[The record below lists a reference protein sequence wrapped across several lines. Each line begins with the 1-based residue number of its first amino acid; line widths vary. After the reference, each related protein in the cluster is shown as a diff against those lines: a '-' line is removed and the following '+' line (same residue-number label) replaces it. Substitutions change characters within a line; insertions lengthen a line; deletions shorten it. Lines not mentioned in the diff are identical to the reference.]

1 MSDSSAIQQQNDG
14 PQSSGGRIRSKH
26 PTDCQ
31 RGGNYGADSEDSSKP
46 TGKWSV
52 SKSKVNCYKFTF
64 NEFVL
69 ICWLFQE
76 KEITTGMSTAADLGW
91 KEQCQNL
98 LDILNRSDDSIPFR
112 QPVNIEQVP
121 HYPLVID
128 QRMDLQTVGEKL
140 GTGHYATPS
149 EFATDVRLI
158 FENSKKFKPNTKSD
172 IYKMTDRLSILFEDQ
187 FHYIVASYETWKT
200 TGCKSFAELIYFN

>member
-31 RGGNYGADSEDSSKP
+31 RGNYDADSEDSSKP

-64 NEFVL
+64 HEFLL

-76 KEITTGMSTAADLGW
+76 KEITTGMW
-91 KEQCQNL
+91 
-98 LDILNRSDDSIPFR
+98 
-112 QPVNIEQVP
+112 
-121 HYPLVID
+121 
-128 QRMDLQTVGEKL
+128 
-140 GTGHYATPS
+140 
-149 EFATDVRLI
+149 DVYSGGSRL
-158 FENSKKFKPNTKSD
+158 ERNN
-172 IYKMTDRLSILFEDQ
+172 
-187 FHYIVASYETWKT
+187 V
-200 TGCKSFAELIYFN
+200 